1 MSQVFVILGP
11 SACGKTFRTCQIL
24 RLKDEIIENGEHI
37 KNVIFCYAAW
47 QPVYQQLQDENIVT
61 QWVNKMPTNEEFI
74 DMVKPFAN
82 KGGSICVIDDFMS
95 QLDKEL
101 DEIVRV
107 SSRHYKT
114 TTFIL
119 FQSLFPVQKMARNIS
134 LNVKFIHAHKNPRE
148 NSQIQYLARQIM
160 PVGYKWLV
168 QAYHKATEEPY
179 SSFLFDLTQEREP
192 HLRFRSHYL
201 PYEFPMRVYFQK
213 GDPAF
218 KR

>member
-1 MSQVFVILGP
+1 M
-11 SACGKTFRTCQIL
+11 
-24 RLKDEIIENGEHI
+24 IENGDQI

-47 QPVYQQLQDENIVT
+47 QPLYQKLKDENVVT
-61 QWVNKMPTNEEFI
+61 TWVNKMPTNEEFI
-74 DMVKPFAN
+74 DMVKPYKN
-82 KGGSICVIDDFMS
+82 IGGSICVIDDFMS
-95 QLDKEL
+95 ELGKDL

-107 SSRHYKT
+107 SSRHYMT

-119 FQSLFPVQKMARNIS
+119 FQSLFPIQKLSRNIS

-160 PVGYKWLV
+160 PTGYKWIV
-168 QAYHKATEEPY
+168 NAYHKATEEPY
-179 SSFLFDLTQEREP
+179 SAFLFDLTQQREP

-218 KR
+218 KK